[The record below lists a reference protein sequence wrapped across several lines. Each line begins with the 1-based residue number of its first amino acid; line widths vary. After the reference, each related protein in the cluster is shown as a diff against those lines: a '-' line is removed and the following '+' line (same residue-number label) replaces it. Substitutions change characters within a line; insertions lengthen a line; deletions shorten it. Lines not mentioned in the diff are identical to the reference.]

1 MTAFALVLLL
11 CAGFVHA
18 GWNFLA
24 KKAGGGPVF
33 VWLFALMSSLIYA
46 PMAAVAVAWVKPHI
60 GLLEAGVM
68 LGTALIHI
76 AYFLLLQQGYR
87 VGDLSL
93 VYPLARGT
101 GPVLSM
107 VLAILLFH
115 ERPSA
120 LAIAGGGMVAVGVF
134 ALAGGSAGPGKN
146 RRPAIIFGLLTGS
159 VIAMYTL
166 WDKLAV
172 STYLIPPL
180 ILVWAIDAG
189 RVLLLAPIA
198 LKNWGEVRRQWRE
211 KRKAIIA
218 VGALC
223 PLSYILVLTAL
234 VTTPVSYIAPAR
246 EVSILIGTLMG
257 TRWLLEEEARRRVFA
272 ALAIVAGIVALALG

>member
-1 MTAFALVLLL
+1 MTAFALTLLL

-24 KKAGGGPVF
+24 KQAGGGPVF

-46 PMAAVAVAWVKPHI
+46 PMAAAAVVWVKPHI
-60 GLLEAGVM
+60 GLLEVGVM
-68 LGTALIHI
+68 LVTALIQI
-76 AYFLLLQQGYR
+76 AYFLLLQQGYK

-120 LAIAGGGMVAVGVF
+120 LAIAGGLMVAAGVF
-134 ALAGGSAGPGKN
+134 ALAGGAGGPRGG
-146 RRPAIIFGLLTGS
+146 RRPAVFYGLLTGS

-180 ILVWAIDAG
+180 VLVWAIDAG

-198 LKNWGEVRRQWRE
+198 LSKWGEVQRQWRE
-211 KRKAIIA
+211 QRKAIIA

-246 EVSILIGTLMG
+246 EVSILIGTVMG
-257 TRWLLEEEARRRVFA
+257 TRWLLEGEARLRVPA
-272 ALAIVAGIVALALG
+272 ALTIVAGIVALALG

>member
-1 MTAFALVLLL
+1 MTVFALTLLL

-46 PMAAVAVAWVKPHI
+46 PMAAAAVVWVKPHI
-60 GLLEAGVM
+60 GLLEVGVM
-68 LGTALIHI
+68 LVTALIHI
-76 AYFLLLQQGYR
+76 AYFLLLQQGYK

-120 LAIAGGGMVAVGVF
+120 LAIAGGLMVAAGVF
-134 ALAGGSAGPGKN
+134 ALAGGAGGPRGG
-146 RRPAIIFGLLTGS
+146 RRPAVFYGLLTGS

-180 ILVWAIDAG
+180 VLVWAIDAG
-189 RVLLLAPIA
+189 RVLLLSPIA
-198 LKNWGEVRRQWRE
+198 LSKWGEVQRQWRE
-211 KRKAIIA
+211 QRKAIIA

-246 EVSILIGTLMG
+246 EVSILIGTVMG
-257 TRWLLEEEARRRVFA
+257 TRWLLEGEARLRVPA

>member
-1 MTAFALVLLL
+1 MTAFALTLLL

-18 GWNFLA
+18 GWNYLA

-33 VWLFALMSSLIYA
+33 VWLFASMSTLLYA
-46 PMAAVAVAWVKPHI
+46 PLAAGALWWSRPPI
-60 GLLEAGVM
+60 GLVEGGVM
-68 LGTALIHI
+68 LVTALIHI
-76 AYFLLLQQGYR
+76 AYFLLLQQGYK

-120 LAIAGGGMVAVGVF
+120 VAAAGGLLVAGGVF
-134 ALAGGSAGPGKN
+134 ALAGGASGNGAD
-146 RRPAIIFGLLTGS
+146 RRPAVIYGLLTGS

-189 RVLLLAPIA
+189 RVLLLGPVA
-198 LKNWGEVRRQWRE
+198 LNRPSEVLRQWRE
-211 KRKAIIA
+211 RRKEIIA

-246 EVSILIGTLMG
+246 EVSILIGTVMG
-257 TRWLLEEEARRRVFA
+257 SRWLFEKEARRRIPA
-272 ALAIVAGIVALALG
+272 ALAIVVGIIALAVG

>member
-1 MTAFALVLLL
+1 MTAFALTLLL
-11 CAGFVHA
+11 GAGFVHA
-18 GWNFLA
+18 GWNLLA

-33 VWLFALMSSLIYA
+33 VWLFASMSTLIYA
-46 PMAAVAVAWVKPHI
+46 PMAAGALLWLKPHI
-60 GLLEAGVM
+60 GLLEVGVM
-68 LGTALIHI
+68 LVTALIHI
-76 AYFLLLQQGYR
+76 AYFLLLQQGYK

-115 ERPSA
+115 ERPSVV
-120 LAIAGGGMVAVGVF
+120 AIGGGLMVAAGVF
-134 ALAGGSAGPGKN
+134 ALAGGAAGPRGG
-146 RRPAIIFGLLTGS
+146 RRPAVVYGLLTGS

-198 LKNWGEVRRQWRE
+198 LKKWGEVQRQWRE
-211 KRKAIIA
+211 KRMAVVA

-246 EVSILIGTLMG
+246 EVSILIGTVMG
-257 TRWLLEEEARRRVFA
+257 ARWLLEGEACRRVPA
-272 ALAIVAGIVALALG
+272 ALAIVAGIIALAVG